1 MTSLPSWLTAFIDA
15 NRRRSKRL
23 ERRLP
28 HARPRLHVRYA
39 RTVARYADKR
49 PGRRV
54 VDLGAGRTSHFVALQ
69 GAGSSAEIVGVDVDR
84 DELALNEEVD
94 TKVVVAPGDP
104 LPFADASVD
113 LVVSRSVLEH
123 VEGVAGTLA
132 EAHRVLRP
140 GGRTIHV
147 FASRRA
153 PFSVLNRVL
162 PDRASGWL
170 LRNLVP
176 GSEGR
181 LGFPAR
187 YEHCTAS
194 LMEDVL
200 RRQGF
205 EVERTEVSYYQSD
218 YFGFLVPLYLLSV
231 GYELVVRALGRR
243 DLAAVVMVV
252 GRKPRAGDAARSA

>member
-1 MTSLPSWLTAFIDA
+1 MSTLPSWLTAFIDA

-28 HARPRLHVRYA
+28 HTRPRLHVRYA
-39 RTVARYADKR
+39 RTVARYVDKR

-54 VDLGAGRTSHFVALQ
+54 VDLGAGRESHFAALQ
-69 GAGSSAEIVGVDVDR
+69 DPGSSAEIVGVDVDA
-84 DELALNEEVD
+84 DELAMNADVD
-94 TKVVVAPGDP
+94 TKVVIAPGAP

-123 VEGVAGTLA
+123 VAGVEATLA
-132 EAHRVLRP
+132 EAHRILVP

-147 FASRRA
+147 FASKRA
-153 PFSVLNRVL
+153 PFSLLNRVL
-162 PDRASGWL
+162 PLRASSWL

-176 GSEGR
+176 GSDGR

-194 LMEDVL
+194 QMEQVL

-231 GYELVVRALGRR
+231 GYELIVRALGRR
-243 DLAAVVMVV
+243 ELAAVVMVV
-252 GRKPRAGDAARSA
+252 GRKPAAGRTARSA

>member
-1 MTSLPSWLTAFIDA
+1 MSTLPTWLTAFVEA

-28 HARPRLHVRYA
+28 HTRPRLHVRYA

-49 PGRRV
+49 PDRVV
-54 VDLGAGRTSHFVALQ
+54 VDLGAGRASHFVALQ
-69 GAGSSAEIVGVDVDR
+69 DPRSTAEIVGVDVDGG
-84 DELALNEEVD
+84 ELALNEEVD
-94 TKVVVAPGDP
+94 SRVVVAPGAP

-123 VEGVAGTLA
+123 IAGVEATLA
-132 EAHRVLRP
+132 EAHRILVP

-147 FASRRA
+147 FASKRA
-153 PFSVLNRVL
+153 PFSLLNRVL
-162 PDRASGWL
+162 PGRASSWL

-176 GSEGR
+176 GSDGR
-181 LGFPAR
+181 LGFPAH

-194 LMEDVL
+194 QMEQVL

-218 YFGFLVPLYLLSV
+218 YFGFLLPLYALSV
-231 GYELVVRALGRR
+231 VYERIVRAFGRR
-243 DLAAVVMVV
+243 DLAATVLIVA
-252 GRKPRAGDAARSA
+252 RKPKVRTTPGR

>member
-1 MTSLPSWLTAFIDA
+1 MSTLPAWLTAFIDA

-28 HARPRLHVRYA
+28 HARPRLQVRYA
-39 RTVARYADKR
+39 RTVAKYADKR
-49 PGRRV
+49 PHRRV

-69 GAGSSAEIVGVDVDR
+69 APDSSAEIVGVDVDR
-84 DELALNEEVD
+84 DELALNEDVD
-94 TKVVVAPGDP
+94 TKVVVAPGAA

-123 VEGVAGTLA
+123 VEGVADTLA
-132 EAHRVLRP
+132 EAYRVLRP

-147 FASRRA
+147 FASKRA

-162 PDRASGWL
+162 PERASGWL
-170 LRNLVP
+170 LRTLVP

-187 YEHCTAS
+187 YEHCTAGR
-194 LMEDVL
+194 MEHVL

-205 EVERTEVSYYQSD
+205 EVERTEVNYYQSD
-218 YFGFLVPLYLLSV
+218 YFGFLLPLYLLSV
-231 GYELVVRALGRR
+231 GYELVVRALGKRE
-243 DLAAVVMVV
+243 LAAVVMVV
-252 GRKPRAGDAARSA
+252 GRKPRTTRTARSA

>member
-1 MTSLPSWLTAFIDA
+1 MSTLPTWLTAFIDA

-28 HARPRLHVRYA
+28 HTRPRLHVRYA
-39 RTVARYADKR
+39 RTVAKYADKR
-49 PGRRV
+49 PGRVV

-69 GAGSSAEIVGVDVDR
+69 DPGSTAQIVGVDVDG
-84 DELALNEEVD
+84 DELARNEEVD
-94 TKVVVAPGDP
+94 TRVVVAPGAP
-104 LPFADASVD
+104 LPLDDTSVD

-123 VEGVAGTLA
+123 VEGVEATLA
-132 EAHRVLRP
+132 EAYRILVP

-153 PFSVLNRVL
+153 PFSLLNRL
-162 PDRASGWL
+162 LSERASRWL

-176 GSEGR
+176 GSDGR
-181 LGFPAR
+181 LGFPAH
-187 YEHCTAS
+187 YEHCTATQ
-194 LMEDVL
+194 MEQVL

-218 YFGFLVPLYLLSV
+218 YFGFLLPLYALSV
-231 GYELVVRALGRR
+231 AYERIIRALGRR
-243 DLAAVVMVV
+243 DLAATVLIV
-252 GRKPRAGDAARSA
+252 GRKPEVRTARDR

>member
-1 MTSLPSWLTAFIDA
+1 MSTLPTWLTAFIDA

-28 HARPRLHVRYA
+28 HTRPRLQVRYA
-39 RTVARYADKR
+39 RTVAKYADKR

-69 GAGSSAEIVGVDVDR
+69 DPASSAEIVGLDVDR
-84 DELALNEEVD
+84 DELAMNRDLD
-94 TKVVVAPGDP
+94 RKVVVAPGDP

-123 VEGVAGTLA
+123 VEGVSHTLA
-132 EAHRVLRP
+132 EAHRILVP

-147 FASRRA
+147 FASKRA
-153 PFSVLNRVL
+153 PFSLLNRVL
-162 PDRASGWL
+162 PQRTSGWL

-176 GSEGR
+176 GSDGR

-194 LMEDVL
+194 EMEDVL
-200 RRQGF
+200 RRHGF

-252 GRKPRAGDAARSA
+252 GRKPGARKAARRA